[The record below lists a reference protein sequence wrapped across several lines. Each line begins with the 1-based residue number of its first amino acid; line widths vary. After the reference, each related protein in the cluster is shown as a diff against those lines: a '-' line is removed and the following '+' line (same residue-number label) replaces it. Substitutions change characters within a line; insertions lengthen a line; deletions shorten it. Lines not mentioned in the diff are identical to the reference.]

1 VSGRRGIE
9 DQNERQGTSR
19 RGAGVNDTRA
29 PARRLTLPI
38 VLIVSL
44 FFLWG
49 MANNLNDPLIKH
61 FKKLFTLSDFGSG
74 LVQSAFYL
82 GYFLCAIP
90 AALFMQRFSYKAAV
104 ILGLV
109 LYGAGAL
116 LFYPAGEMQSYGFFL
131 AALFV
136 IASGLAF
143 LETSANPMVATLGA
157 PEDSERRLNFAQS
170 FNPLGSIAGV
180 FIGRTFILSGIEYS
194 PQQLQAMSPQAIATW
209 HGREAAA
216 AEAPY
221 IVIGI
226 GVLIWAVLIALAR
239 FPVSAS
245 THAEGIGNVGRFGE
259 LLRRGRY
266 MFGVFAQ
273 FCYVGAQVG
282 IWSYTIRYV
291 QQELPGTSEKTAADL
306 IIVALAL
313 FAAGRFTGT
322 ALMRFVAPLRLL
334 AIFGFI
340 NIVLCAVAAIAGGA
354 VGLGA
359 LTLSSFFM
367 SIMFPTIFAAS
378 IRGLGDLTKLG
389 SSLIVMA
396 IIGGAVFTAVMG
408 LVSDATEHIRFAML
422 VPLACFVAVAAFAMM
437 MRRGREAEPALT

>member
-1 VSGRRGIE
+1 
-9 DQNERQGTSR
+9 
-19 RGAGVNDTRA
+19 
-29 PARRLTLPI
+29 
-38 VLIVSL
+38 
-44 FFLWG
+44 

-82 GYFLCAIP
+82 GYFVFAIP
-90 AALFMQRFSYKAAV
+90 AALFMQRFGYRAAV
-104 ILGLV
+104 IFGLV

-116 LFYPAGEMQSYGFFL
+116 LFYPAGENQSYGFFL
-131 AALFV
+131 SALFV
-136 IASGLAF
+136 IAAGLSF
-143 LETSANPMVATLGA
+143 LETSANPMVATLGP

-180 FIGRTFILSGIEYS
+180 FIGKTFILSGIEYT
-194 PQQLQAMSPQAIATW
+194 PEQLQTMSPQAIAVW

-221 IVIGI
+221 IIIGI
-226 GVLIWAVLIALAR
+226 GVLVWAMLIALTR
-239 FPVSAS
+239 FPAPAT

-259 LLRRGRY
+259 LLRRSRY

-291 QQELPGTSEKTAADL
+291 QAEVPGTPEKTAANL
-306 IIVALAL
+306 IIAALVL
-313 FAAGRFTGT
+313 FALGRFTGT
-322 ALMRFVAPLRLL
+322 ALMRFIAPLRLL
-334 AIFGFI
+334 AIFGLI
-340 NIVLCAVAAIAGGA
+340 NILLCAVAVIAGG
-354 VGLGA
+354 VIGVGA

-389 SSLIVMA
+389 ASLIVMA
-396 IIGGAVFTAVMG
+396 IIGGAIFTAAMG
-408 LVSDATEHIRFAML
+408 LVSDVTGHIRFAML
-422 VPLACFVAVAAFAMM
+422 VPLACFIAVAVFAAS
-437 MRRGREAEPALT
+437 MRRVREAELAIA

>member
-1 VSGRRGIE
+1 LAE
-9 DQNERQGTSR
+9 ERQSKSSNSAQGT
-19 RGAGVNDTRA
+19 
-29 PARRLTLPI
+29 PLLPI
-38 VLIVSL
+38 ILIVSL

-82 GYFLCAIP
+82 GYFLFAIP

-104 ILGLV
+104 IFGLI
-109 LYGAGAL
+109 LYGVGAL

-136 IASGLAF
+136 IAAGLSF

-170 FNPLGSIAGV
+170 FNPLGSI
-180 FIGRTFILSGIEYS
+180 IGAQIGGIFILSGIEYT
-194 PQQLQAMSPQAIATW
+194 PKQLAAMTPQAIAAW
-209 HGREAAA
+209 HAREAAA
-216 AEAPY
+216 AETPY

-226 GVLIWAVLIALAR
+226 GVLIWAGLIALTR
-239 FPVSAS
+239 FPSSAS
-245 THAEGIGNVGRFGE
+245 GHAEGVGDLGRFGE
-259 LLRRGRY
+259 LFRRGRY
-266 MFGVFAQ
+266 MAGVFAQ

-291 QQELPGTSEKTAADL
+291 QAEIPGTPEKTATNL
-306 IIVALAL
+306 LTLGLVL
-313 FAAGRFTGT
+313 FMIGRFAGT
-322 ALMRFVAPLRLL
+322 ALMSWFNPLRLL
-334 AIFGFI
+334 ALYGVV
-340 NIVLCAVAAIAGGA
+340 NIVLCAIAVA
-354 VGLGA
+354 VGGTIGTAA
-359 LTLSSFFM
+359 LLIASFFM

-389 SSLIVMA
+389 SSLIVIA
-396 IIGGAVFTAVMG
+396 IIGGAVFTNLMG
-408 LVSDATEHIRFAML
+408 LVSDKTGHIRFAMV
-422 VPLACFVAVAAFAMM
+422 VPLVCFVVIAVFASRSRQAPQPESNAAAF
-437 MRRGREAEPALT
+437 T

>member
-1 VSGRRGIE
+1 MAE
-9 DQNERQGTSR
+9 ATQTKN
-19 RGAGVNDTRA
+19 NDSAQRT
-29 PARRLTLPI
+29 PLLPI
-38 VLIVSL
+38 ILIVSL

-82 GYFLCAIP
+82 GYFLFAIP

-104 ILGLV
+104 IFGLI
-109 LYGAGAL
+109 LYGVGAL

-136 IASGLAF
+136 IAAGLSF

-170 FNPLGSIAGV
+170 FNPLGSI
-180 FIGRTFILSGIEYS
+180 IGAQIGGIFILSGIEYT
-194 PQQLQAMSPQAIATW
+194 PKQLAAMAPQAIAAW
-209 HGREAAA
+209 HAREAAA
-216 AEAPY
+216 AETPY

-226 GVLIWAVLIALAR
+226 GVLIWAGLIALTR
-239 FPVSAS
+239 FPSSAS
-245 THAEGIGNVGRFGE
+245 GHAEGVGDLGRFGE
-259 LLRRGRY
+259 LFRRGRY
-266 MFGVFAQ
+266 MAGVFAQ

-291 QQELPGTSEKTAADL
+291 QAEIPGTPEKTATNL
-306 IIVALAL
+306 LTLGLVL
-313 FAAGRFTGT
+313 FMIGRFAGT
-322 ALMRFVAPLRLL
+322 ALMSWFKPLRLL
-334 AIFGFI
+334 ALYGAV
-340 NIVLCAVAAIAGGA
+340 NIVLCAIAVTVGGTIGTAALLIA
-354 VGLGA
+354 
-359 LTLSSFFM
+359 SFFM

-396 IIGGAVFTAVMG
+396 IIGGAVFTNLMG
-408 LVSDATEHIRFAML
+408 LVSDKTGHIRFAMV
-422 VPLACFVAVAAFAMM
+422 VPLVCFVVIAVFASRSRQAPQPESNAAAF
-437 MRRGREAEPALT
+437 T